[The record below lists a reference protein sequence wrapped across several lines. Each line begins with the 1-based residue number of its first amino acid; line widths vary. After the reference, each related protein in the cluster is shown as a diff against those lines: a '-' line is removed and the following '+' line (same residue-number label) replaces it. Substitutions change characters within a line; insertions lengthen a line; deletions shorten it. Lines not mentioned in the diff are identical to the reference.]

1 MQQWSSISTTRGRYA
16 MRVSFEW
23 LREFVP
29 VEMTAEGVAD
39 RLTMAGLEVE
49 AVEEWGTAFERIV
62 VGRIADIAAHPQSGH
77 LLVCRVEVGDE
88 VLTIVCGAHNIAV
101 GDAVPVALVGSMLPS
116 GQRIAAEPVGG
127 VRSEGMLCSAT
138 ELGFSDPSAGIL
150 LLPPGSRPGTS
161 LTTQLGLRDLA
172 LEINVT
178 PNRPDCL
185 NIFGIARE
193 VSALT
198 GVPLKSPDISVSETG
213 EAIAGLTSVTVET
226 PELCP
231 RYAARLITNLHIG
244 SSPLWMQRRLLVCGS
259 RPRNNVVDA
268 TNYLLLELGHP
279 LHAFDYETLHE
290 RRVVVRVARPAEA
303 CVTLDGVM
311 RSLDPDILVIA
322 DADRPVGIA
331 GVMGGQNSEIRDSS
345 TMVLLESAYFQPQNI
360 RRTSKRLGLRTE
372 ASYRFERGAD
382 FDGLIASLDRCA
394 ALVAQ
399 LSGGTVAKERL
410 DIQGRSYVPPR
421 IPVRVSRVNTVLGV
435 ELTCEAIG
443 QYCSQL
449 QLPTAPRSSTEVE
462 VEVPSFRRDLASEI
476 DIIEEVGRLHSY
488 QAIPTALP
496 RVRLEPVPRS
506 PQRRAARQV
515 LETLLGCGYTQ
526 AINYSFM
533 AEADLDRLR
542 LPSDDL
548 LRSVVPLRNPLS
560 KEASVL
566 RSTLIPSLLRTV
578 ALNLNHGLRD
588 MMIFELSRVF
598 RRHTGLQPREPQV
611 LGLVVTGTAG
621 GPHWGQPL
629 RPYDFYD
636 LTGTLELMTGRL
648 GLKPFAITALPVP
661 YCHPGKSA
669 LITRD
674 DETIGVVG
682 EIHPTVLAAF
692 DLGQAVTLAEIDFDR
707 WIDHG
712 PSLPQYHSL
721 PRFPSVTR
729 DVSIIVDA
737 GVQAGQILMFM
748 HNFHSALLREVRL
761 FDVYAGKPVPAGRK
775 SLTFALTYG
784 ADDRTL
790 TDEEVN
796 RIHTQV
802 VEQLRQRFGAQLRG
816 QEGGNDH
823 GGAGD

>member
-1 MQQWSSISTTRGRYA
+1 

-29 VEMTAEGVAD
+29 VEMTAEAVAD

-49 AVEEWGTAFERIV
+49 AIEEWGTAFERIV
-62 VGRIADIAAHPQSGH
+62 VGRIAEIAVHPNTGR
-77 LLVCRVEVGDE
+77 LLVCRVEVGSE

-101 GDAVPVALVGSMLPS
+101 GDAVPVALVGSVLPT
-116 GQRIAAEPVGG
+116 GQRIAAEQVGG
-127 VRSEGMLCSAT
+127 VLSEGMLCSAA
-138 ELGFSDPSAGIL
+138 ELGFSDTSSGIL
-150 LLPPGSRPGTS
+150 LLPSSSRPGTS
-161 LTTQLGLRDLA
+161 LTTQLGLHDVA
-172 LEINVT
+172 LEVNVT

-193 VSALT
+193 ISALT
-198 GVPLKSPDISVSETG
+198 GVLLKSPATSVSKTG
-213 EAIAGLTSVTVET
+213 EAIAALTSVTVEA
-226 PELCP
+226 PDLCP
-231 RYAARLITNLHIG
+231 RYAARLITNVHIG
-244 SSPLWMQRRLLVCGS
+244 PSPLWMQRRLLVCGS

-290 RRVVVRVARPAEA
+290 HRVVVRVARPAEQ
-303 CVTLDGVM
+303 CVTLDGVT
-311 RSLDPDILVIA
+311 RTLDPDVLVIA

-331 GVMGGQNSEIRDSS
+331 GVMGGQNSEIREHS

-382 FDGLIASLDRCA
+382 FEGLIGSLDRCA
-394 ALVAQ
+394 ALMAE
-399 LSGGTVAKERL
+399 LGGGAVAKERL
-410 DIQGRSYVPPR
+410 DIAANRYVAPR
-421 IPVRVSRVNTVLGV
+421 IPVRVGRVNTVLGA
-435 ELTCEAIG
+435 ELTREAIG
-443 QYCSQL
+443 QYCSKL
-449 QLPTAPRSSTEVE
+449 QLPTAVRSGTEVE
-462 VEVPSFRRDLASEI
+462 VEVPSFRRDLAREI

-506 PQRRAARQV
+506 PQRQATRQV
-515 LETLLGCGYTQ
+515 LEYLLGCGYTQ
-526 AINYSFM
+526 VINYSFM
-533 AEADLDRLR
+533 AEEDLDRLR
-542 LPSDDL
+542 LPADDL

-560 KEASVL
+560 KEAGVL
-566 RSTLIPSLLRTV
+566 RTTLIPSLLRTV
-578 ALNLNHGLRD
+578 ALNLNRDLRD
-588 MMIFELSRVF
+588 LMIFELSRVF
-598 RRHTGLQPREPQV
+598 RRQDGLQPREHQV
-611 LGLVVTGTAG
+611 LGLAVTGAAG
-621 GPHWGQPL
+621 GQHWGQSVQ
-629 RPYDFYD
+629 PYDFYD
-636 LTGTLELMTGRL
+636 LMGALELITGRL
-648 GLKPFAITALPVP
+648 GLKPLSVTAQPVP

-669 LITRD
+669 LITRG
-674 DETIGVVG
+674 DEPIGVVG
-682 EIHPTVLAAF
+682 EIHPTVLTAF

-707 WIDHG
+707 WIEQG
-712 PSLPQYHSL
+712 ASLPQYGSI

-737 GVQAGQILMFM
+737 GVQAGQILMFIQ
-748 HNFHSALLREVRL
+748 NFQSELLREVRL
-761 FDVYAGKPVPAGRK
+761 FDVYAGKPVPIGRK
-775 SLTFALTYG
+775 SLTFALTYR

-796 RIHTQV
+796 SIHTQV

-823 GGAGD
+823 GNARN